1 MQDEVWE
8 GRSRLKLEAE
18 GLMRGVGGEAD
29 ISKYSR
35 RRIGWRIEWDRERE
49 MGKEGKKRKKEMMKR
64 DEEREREKM
73 VEKERSS

>member
-1 MQDEVWE
+1 MEKKDAAIMQDEVWE

-49 MGKEGKKRKKEMMKR
+49 MGEDDGR
-64 DEEREREKM
+64 
-73 VEKERSS
+73 KERRK